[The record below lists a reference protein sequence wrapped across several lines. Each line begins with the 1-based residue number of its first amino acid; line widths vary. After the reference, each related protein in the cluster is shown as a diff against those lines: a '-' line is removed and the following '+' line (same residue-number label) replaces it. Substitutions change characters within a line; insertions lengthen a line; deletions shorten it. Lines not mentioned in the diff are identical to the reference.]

1 MAART
6 ASRTTVLS
14 SSNSWGVHVNEC
26 FDIIGSDDDDNVEED
41 VAAEEEDEVG
51 VEESKRSK

>member
-26 FDIIGSDDDDNVEED
+26 FDIIGSDDNVEED
-41 VAAEEEDEVG
+41 VAAEEKDEVG